1 MDGGGIIAIG
11 VLFIIFILWFL
22 LVDAGWKHTD
32 RKHKWMNEQLEL
44 RKRVKRHR
52 EWEDKE

>member
-1 MDGGGIIAIG
+1 MDVVFGIVFVIG
-11 VLFIIFILWFL
+11 LVVGWLY

-32 RKHKWMNEQLEL
+32 RKHRWMNEELEL

-52 EWEDKE
+52 EWEKEDE